1 MTSHKLA
8 TLAAAAVLALG
19 SALPAA
25 AQDADAEAEAL
36 AMLEEAIPG
45 TLLHNPIDSQWS
57 PGGNDLK
64 SKVVDA
70 TGLPTGQAI
79 QTKVKKKQKNGWDT
93 QIALPITEE
102 IKAGDKVRV
111 IYFVRTVTPPK
122 DAEAADMALFL
133 GRKVEPYD
141 SVIFHEFKPG
151 TEWEQK
157 VVEGVANADFPAD
170 SVKMEYH
177 LGRAKQTVEIG
188 PVYVSRID

>member
-1 MTSHKLA
+1 MTSRKLA

-79 QTKVKKKQKNGWDT
+79 QTRIKKKQKNGWDT
-93 QIALPITEE
+93 QIALPITKE

-141 SVIFHEFKPG
+141 SVIFHEFKPS

-157 VVEGVANADFPAD
+157 VVEGVASADFPAD